1 MDVVPCNLEEK
12 HNVLI
17 STFNSVFFQSNV
29 TWTFSAVV
37 ITQKILI
44 VSRRIRPRNQA
55 KSWNTSCTIR
65 QQGRIKMADL
75 SIKKPYFL
83 ITWYKYN
90 NQLYLQQSPL
100 LNHSFPSSPIWCHT
114 IYSYVSESLLLR
126 SCYHAKQGSGLQN
139 HFFIR
144 TLFLLHTGLYS
155 KIKKKKKSQIL
166 LPENQRL
173 CVCTCV
179 LKSIHMSTD
188 KNFLCLFM
196 LHPDGITRELTKII
210 ILAEE
215 VQKWIDQ
222 FFFNVFQ

>member
-155 KIKKKKKSQIL
+155 KIKKKKKNHRYCFLKTKDCVYVPVSSKVFTCLQIKTSCVYSCCILMVSQENLQKL
-166 LPENQRL
+166 LY
-173 CVCTCV
+173 
-179 LKSIHMSTD
+179 
-188 KNFLCLFM
+188 
-196 LHPDGITRELTKII
+196 
-210 ILAEE
+210 
-215 VQKWIDQ
+215 
-222 FFFNVFQ
+222 